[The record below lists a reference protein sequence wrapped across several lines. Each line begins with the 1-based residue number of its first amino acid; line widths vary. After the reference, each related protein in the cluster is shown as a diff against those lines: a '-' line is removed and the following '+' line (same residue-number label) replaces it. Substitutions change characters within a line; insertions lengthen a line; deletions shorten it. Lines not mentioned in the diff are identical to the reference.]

1 MKTFLTFAA
10 VVMLGVSLALVI
22 GCGKA
27 AEQKSDSAIAATSD
41 SAATVPVSQTKER
54 FTLQDLDGRQRSWS
68 EFIGKPF
75 LVNFWAT
82 WCPPCRME
90 IPTLKKLY
98 EEYHPQGLEI
108 VAISMDTKTSAVK
121 PFADQMQLPWVVLYT
136 DEKVPDE
143 MKLGRGIPM
152 TVFFDAQGV
161 EVGRVT
167 GAMPEAY
174 FREQIGKLFP
184 AAKPQT

>member
-1 MKTFLTFAA
+1 MKAFITSVIA
-10 VVMLGVSLALVI
+10 VVLGVFLSMAI

-27 AEQKSDSAIAATSD
+27 GEQKSDSAIAAAPD
-41 SAATVPVSQTKER
+41 STTAAPTTQAKER
-54 FTLQDLDGRQRSWS
+54 FALQDLNGRQRTWS
-68 EFIGKPF
+68 EFIGKPL

-82 WCPPCRME
+82 WCPPCRVE

-98 EEYHPQGLEI
+98 DEYHPQGLEI

-136 DEKVPDE
+136 DERVSDE

-152 TVFFDAQGV
+152 TIFFDAQGN
-161 EVGRVT
+161 ETGRVT

-184 AAKPQT
+184 PKSQT